1 MKNIKRISMIAVLFL
16 TLLAIVSINFK
27 NTTYAA
33 TDELEELIMDGKK
46 LNISIKINLYLF
58 QKRTMKTMLRCVEHG
73 WQQFGIS
80 IWINKMVKANMQ
92 LMIGK
97 AVF

>member
-46 LNISIKINLYLF
+46 IK
-58 QKRTMKTMLRCVEHG
+58 
-73 WQQFGIS
+73 
-80 IWINKMVKANMQ
+80 
-92 LMIGK
+92 
-97 AVF
+97 